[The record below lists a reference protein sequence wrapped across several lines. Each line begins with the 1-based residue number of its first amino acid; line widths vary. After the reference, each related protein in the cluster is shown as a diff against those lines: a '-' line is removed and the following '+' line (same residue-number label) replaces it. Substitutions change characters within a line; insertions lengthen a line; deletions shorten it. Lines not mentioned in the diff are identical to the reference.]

1 MNPELYHS
9 LPTATPDE
17 FLPPI
22 DRWSTL
28 GGLALLLVFG
38 GSLVLAARL
47 SYQVAVH
54 APAIVRPEGDLRLV
68 QAAITGTVQSIEVKS
83 NDQVEA
89 GEVIAYLTD
98 AELRVQE
105 RQLLADLEQTQ
116 KQVQQLQAQ
125 SVALEAQISAEARAS
140 ERSVAAARANLNL
153 LQREYQDRQ
162 ATTQTDVQEAEAA
175 VRFAEEE
182 LDRYQQLAETGAL
195 SALQISEK
203 RASLA
208 IAQVRLKRAIA
219 LQDPNPSA
227 VEQAEQAVE
236 QDLAMGESTL
246 ARLRQDQENLL
257 RQRGELQ
264 KQQQSTEQQLQQ
276 LQLDLEKLAIRA
288 PVSGTIQELVLRNPS
303 QVVAPGDVI
312 AQILPI
318 QAPLVIQAQVEQE
331 SIGNIEIGQEAII
344 RIDSCVYTDYGTLT
358 GWVTGI
364 TPDTKSSNQDPLRGN
379 TAGSFYEVTIT
390 PQDLVLSNAG
400 KECRIQ
406 SGMQGRADVI
416 TDEETILISWLR
428 KLRLATDF

>member
-1 MNPELYHS
+1 MNSEHYQS

-38 GSLVLAARL
+38 GSLVLAGNL
-47 SYQVAVH
+47 SYKVAVH

-68 QAAITGTVQSIEVKS
+68 QTAIAGTVQSIEVKR

-89 GEVIAYLTD
+89 GDVIAYLTD

-105 RQLLADLEQTQ
+105 RQWQADREQTQ
-116 KQVQQLQAQ
+116 QQLQQLQAQ
-125 SVALEAQISAEARAS
+125 SVALEAQISAESRAS
-140 ERSVAAARANLNL
+140 DRSVAAARAYLNL

-162 ATTQTDVQEAEAA
+162 STTQTDVQEAEAA

-203 RASLA
+203 KAALE
-208 IAQVRLKRAIA
+208 IALVRLERAKA
-219 LQDPNPSA
+219 LNDPSFSA
-227 VEQAEQAVE
+227 VEQAEQEME
-236 QDLAMGESTL
+236 QALALGESML
-246 ARLRQDQENLL
+246 ASLRQDQENLL
-257 RQRGELQ
+257 RQRVELQ
-264 KQQQSTEQQLQQ
+264 KQQLSTEQQLQQ
-276 LQLDLEKLAIRA
+276 LRLDLEKLAIRA
-288 PVSGTIQELVLRNPS
+288 PVSGTIQDLALRNAG
-303 QVVAPGDVI
+303 QVLAPGDVI
-312 AQILPI
+312 AQILPM

-331 SIGNIEIGQEAII
+331 SISNIEIAQEVSI

-358 GWVTGI
+358 GLVTGI
-364 TPDTKSSNQDPLRGN
+364 TPDTNQASLGEN

-390 PQDLVLSNAG
+390 PQKLVLSNAG
-400 KECRIQ
+400 KECQIL
-406 SGMQGRADVI
+406 SGMQGRADII
-416 TDEETILISWLR
+416 TGEETILISWLR
-428 KLRLATDF
+428 KLRFITDL